1 TVITTGSGVDQ
12 ITVLASGLAG
22 ALTVE
27 AGDGGNVVVL
37 DRATVGGDTV
47 ITTGSGFDQI
57 TVLASGLA
65 GALTVDAGEGGNIVV
80 LDRATVGGNTIIT
93 TGSGAD
99 LITLSESDFLG
110 HLAVDA
116 GAGDDKIWMSR
127 ILLARGATV
136 QGGEGDDYIYLSARA
151 LAGGISLRGND
162 GNDLIVLDQLPSL
175 TSQQGSPGATDRVD
189 VDGGRGADH
198 IVVNLNAA
206 LTSIIVNVHDSDDH
220 GRENLADVN
229 KLTIN
234 GTTQDESFLVRANH
248 VAKITPQGAGYAD
261 SVQRVNYDRSMTGGL
276 RLNAVDGGNRFYIDD
291 TGTHVVIDGGLGSDP
306 AKHNEYQVGQLY
318 ALDRQLPQVAAGDQI
333 GTVLTTQGYLSRG
346 NSYGMTLYGAENSSN
361 VFRVYSN
368 AAPLALHGGKR
379 DDEFMV
385 YAFKQAQAQAD
396 GGRGYVVNGPVA
408 IDGGAGLNT
417 YTMLGS
423 EDADAFALT
432 QEGIRG
438 AGLNTSYQNIQR
450 VNLDAREGNDHIYVL
465 STRSNVITTLIG
477 GSGSDTFDLSGDVA
491 GNTIVTGRDG
501 SRDVFDGAQPVSI
514 TAQPGEL
521 DADGGNTLSLSVSL
535 DASVLPRPASGQ
547 AYVSLSSAMV
557 ASALYGSV
565 SQGAGLSSA
574 DALAAAMQG
583 LQGRGVLLS
592 TDGGQTWHQSVV
604 LAFDANG
611 TGAHAWGVAQQVLIK
626 VEGGAGVG
634 LPPVSLAGLDLHL
647 SASLFTTLPGLQDVA
662 LPPILVRVA
671 DPAYAGAANEPGK
684 VRSPR
689 ATDQPVITVDPA
701 TGVSYANYGD
711 QPHDVSGIQGS
722 LLIEGATL
730 DRPGYDS
737 ALHAG
742 VGLPSESDGVLGA
755 RDQGAVSTAP
765 VNDRIRIFDDGATA
779 GKTGMQDQVDNLSG
793 LGRLYGNAQAADFG
807 RITGLGMTPGLG
819 GAGGTVSLSGQAGTH
834 VYDRGVIFHGV
845 QSVNTM
851 LGQGDDTYTVR
862 HATVGTVTLVQGGGG
877 NNLLV
882 AEGGTVG
889 GADRPVLLFGST
901 SQDDAY
907 YTALPGQRQ
916 AGQALHF
923 GAAGNNVLDA
933 RTTTQGVILYG
944 GAGNDRILGGLG
956 NDLIAGGG
964 GSNVIDA
971 GQGNNIV
978 FGNAGMN
985 IDLGAP
991 MDMGAAARADLQ
1003 SLAALTLVLT
1013 PQQAAGLAVGGSADR
1028 LAAGGNTIMAG
1039 DGNNIVFANFGR
1051 IVTVDPVNYLRDR
1064 GDFIDTAAPG
1074 AGARYLAGAGLR
1086 MLETINLPAGG
1097 LNTITVGAGRN
1108 ALFGGMGEDVIR
1120 ATGAGGF
1127 NLIAG
1132 DGARALYTAAGRIAM
1147 FETSY
1152 PSTGGRDSLYNNG
1165 EGVML
1170 GGMGADQLE
1179 SGAGNNVMLGDNG
1192 RVAFV
1197 NDRVSLIETT
1207 DIAFGGDDILLAGTG
1222 SNYMLGGLGAD
1233 KFRGD
1238 FSKDVMVGDFAAIY
1252 IDPASGRVINLTRF
1266 GQGGNTPDLI
1276 TRAMENLFSWNGN
1289 FGDWPRPAFGA
1300 LAGWGAADGQTDAQG
1315 QALAARVSL
1324 GVARPDIVIERHD
1337 GGLSDYAS
1345 SAAPHQV
1352 SMRTDQTVQDG
1363 GQGYAGG
1370 AQAASPT
1377 SAPVEDAVPPDAAPA
1392 AEGAAQTGQPDARAD
1407 AQAPLSGSSAAERAA
1422 LAAGVGLLGLSGA
1435 LGAAS
1440 KGTVVFN
1447 SKTNT
1452 WEPKAARKRGL
1463 SVRRREPELTETGSE
1478 DE

>member
-1 TVITTGSGVDQ
+1 TGSGADQ
-12 ITVLASGLAG
+12 ITLLDSGLAG
-22 ALTVE
+22 AMTVD
-27 AGDGGNVVVL
+27 AGDGGNVVLLHTV
-37 DRATVGGDTV
+37 TVGRNTV
-47 ITTGSGFDQI
+47 
-57 TVLASGLA
+57 
-65 GALTVDAGEGGNIVV
+65 
-80 LDRATVGGNTIIT
+80 IT

-116 GAGDDKIWMSR
+116 GAGDDKVWMSR
-127 ILLARGATV
+127 ILLARGAAV
-136 QGGEGDDYIYLSARA
+136 QAGEGDDYIYLSARA

-175 TSQQGSPGATDRVD
+175 TSQQGAPGVTDRVD
-189 VDGGRGADH
+189 VDAGRGADH

-234 GTTQDESFLVRANH
+234 GTAQDESFLIRANY
-248 VAKITPQGAGYAD
+248 VARITPQGAGYAD
-261 SVQRVNYDRSMTGGL
+261 AVQRVNYDRSMTGGL

-306 AKHNEYQVGQLY
+306 AKRNEYQVGQLY

-385 YAFKQAQAQAD
+385 YAFKQAQAQAN
-396 GGRGYVVNGPVA
+396 GEPGYVVNGPVA

-491 GNTIVTGRDG
+491 GNTIVTGRGG

-565 SQGAGLSSA
+565 SQGAGLSSS

-583 LQGRGVLLS
+583 LQGRGLLLS

-611 TGAHAWGVAQQVLIK
+611 AGAQAWGVAQQVLIK
-626 VEGGAGVG
+626 VESGAGVG
-634 LPPVSLAGLDLHL
+634 LPPLSLAGRDLHL

-684 VRSPR
+684 VRSPH
-689 ATDQPVITVDPA
+689 ATDQPVIAVDPA
-701 TGVSYANYGD
+701 TGVSYANYAD
-711 QPHDVSGIQGS
+711 QPHDVSSIQGS
-722 LLIEGATL
+722 LLIEGGTL
-730 DRPGYDS
+730 DRPGYDG

-742 VGLPSESDGVLGA
+742 VGLPGESDGVLGA
-755 RDQGAVSTAP
+755 RDQGAVSTVP
-765 VNDRIRIFDDGATA
+765 VNDRVRIFDDGTTA
-779 GKTGMQDQVDNLSG
+779 GKAGMQDQVDSLSG
-793 LGRLYGNAQAADFG
+793 LGRLYDDVRAADFG

-819 GAGGTVSLSGQAGTH
+819 GAGGSVSLSGQAGVH
-834 VYDRGVIFHGV
+834 LYDRGVIFHGV

-907 YTALPGQRQ
+907 YTAQPGQRQ
-916 AGQALHF
+916 AGQALRF
-923 GAAGNNVLDA
+923 TAAGNNVLDA

-944 GAGNDRILGGLG
+944 GAGNDRMLGGLG

-985 IDLGAP
+985 IDLGRP

-1013 PQQAAGLAVGGSADR
+1013 PEQAAGLAVGAAADR
-1028 LAAGGNTIMAG
+1028 LAAGGNAITAG

-1064 GDFIDTAAPG
+1064 GDFIDAAAPG

-1097 LNTITVGAGRN
+1097 PNAITVGAGRN
-1108 ALFGGMGEDVIR
+1108 ALFGGMGDDLIR
-1120 ATGAGGF
+1120 AAGAGGF

-1132 DGARALYTAAGRIAM
+1132 DGARALYTAAGRIAQ
-1147 FETSY
+1147 FETLY
-1152 PSTGGRDSLYNNG
+1152 PSTGGSDSLYNNG

-1179 SGAGNNVMLGDNG
+1179 SGAGKNVMLGDNG
-1192 RVAFV
+1192 RVVFV

-1207 DIAFGGDDILLAGTG
+1207 DIAFGGDDILLAGPG
-1222 SNYMLGGLGAD
+1222 GNYLLGGLGAD

-1252 IDPASGRVINLTRF
+1252 IDPASGRIINLIRF

-1276 TRAMENLFSWNGN
+1276 TRAMENLYSWSGN
-1289 FGDWPRPAFGA
+1289 FGDWPRTGFGA
-1300 LAGWGAADGQTDAQG
+1300 LAGTGAADGHAGADG
-1315 QALAARVSL
+1315 HALAARVSL
-1324 GVARPDIVIERHD
+1324 GAARPDIVIERHD

-1363 GQGYAGG
+1363 GQSHAGG
-1370 AQAASPT
+1370 VRSASPGAAPQSRPEED
-1377 SAPVEDAVPPDAAPA
+1377 SARQDAAPA
-1392 AEGAAQTGQPDARAD
+1392 VEGA
-1407 AQAPLSGSSAAERAA
+1407 
-1422 LAAGVGLLGLSGA
+1422 
-1435 LGAAS
+1435 
-1440 KGTVVFN
+1440 
-1447 SKTNT
+1447 
-1452 WEPKAARKRGL
+1452 
-1463 SVRRREPELTETGSE
+1463 
-1478 DE
+1478 